1 MRLAITFLS
10 LLAIGVS
17 AFVLVPAARA
27 ITFTDAFEGGTNAA
41 GWSYIQG
48 FDIIEGA
55 GGNPGGWLHQP
66 LYDTFDPAVRSE
78 VSGGTPFT
86 GDYHAAEV
94 TKISFDLQ
102 TLDVDF
108 GDGTGFPV
116 VLLLRRTNGT
126 PDDIFDDDY
135 AYTEV
140 GTSPAVGSG
149 WQHYEALIPS
159 QSNDAVPAG
168 WLGGSIDDCENFR
181 PGVTWTDIMQSVDQ
195 VEIHFL
201 TPCMFAIFQ
210 QWNVGADN
218 ISIEYVTEPTS
229 VEATSWGAVKNLYR

>member
-1 MRLAITFLS
+1 MRLATTTLS
-10 LLAIGVS
+10 LLAS
-17 AFVLVPAARA
+17 ALLLAPAARA

-41 GWSYIQG
+41 GWAYIDG
-48 FDIIEGA
+48 FDTIEAA

-66 LYDTFDPAVRSE
+66 LYDTFDPAVRSA

-86 GDYHAAEV
+86 GNYQASGV

-116 VLLLRRTNGT
+116 VVQLRRTNGT

-135 AYTEV
+135 AYTEIGGSPEV
-140 GTSPAVGSG
+140 GTG
-149 WQHYEALIPS
+149 WHHYEVVIPS
-159 QSNDAVPAG
+159 QSNDPVPAG
-168 WLGGSIDDCENFR
+168 WLGGSVDDCENFR
-181 PGVTWTDIMQSVDQ
+181 PGVTWADIMLSVDQ

-210 QWNVGADN
+210 QWNVGVDN
-218 ISIEYVTEPTS
+218 ITIEYTHDPTP